1 MHRWR
6 TGGVDSVGAMN
17 GQEAASGL
25 VADLLAAGPPEQAV
39 FLAAREPRCLT
50 RADLRE
56 AYAAWRVA
64 LDRAGL
70 PPGGRVAIV
79 VDDPLVLAAVHLAVM
94 AAGRCSVPL
103 DPGAPG
109 PELRRALRRTAAAV
123 LVADDDAAARVPD
136 LPRARPDRR
145 GLPGPVPAACG
156 TLVPGGPVA
165 PPADGAATLLST
177 SGSTG
182 EPKGVLLGE
191 DRLLHVGHAVAEH
204 LELTPDDRGLTPLP
218 LFHVNAQVVGLLAT
232 LVAGSSLVLD
242 RRFRRS
248 DFWERARAHDV
259 TWINVVPAILT
270 VLAREDDP
278 PQVPP
283 RLRLLR
289 SASAP
294 LPVAVRDAV
303 EARTGVPVLESYG
316 MTEAASQITAV
327 PLHEPCPPGSVG
339 RSAGAEVAVRGPEG
353 AVLPAGSRGRVWIRG
368 AGVVTGYEGGRAAER
383 FDDGGWLDTGDVGHL
398 DDAGFLHLA
407 GRDDDVIN
415 RGGELLHPR
424 EVEEVLLGDPRVAEA
439 VVVGLPH
446 EVLGAVP
453 VACVRSV
460 PDLGDLAD
468 PDVLAAELDARCRAQ
483 LARWKC
489 PVQVMVLP
497 DLPRGATG
505 KVRRADVRELVAT
518 TP

>member
-1 MHRWR
+1 
-6 TGGVDSVGAMN
+6 MN
-17 GQEAASGL
+17 ANVERAPGL
-25 VADLLAAGPPEQAV
+25 VADLLARGAPTTTV
-39 FLAAREPRCLT
+39 FLAARGIGSLT
-50 RADLRE
+50 RADLRD
-56 AYAAWRVA
+56 ALDAWRAA
-64 LDRAGL
+64 LDRAGV
-70 PPGGRVAIV
+70 PAGGRVAIV

-94 AAGRCSVPL
+94 GAGRCSVPL

-109 PELRRALRRTAAAV
+109 PELRRALRRCGAGV
-123 LVADDDAAARVPD
+123 LVADDDAAARVPE

-145 GLPGPVPAACG
+145 GLPGAVPASCG
-156 TLVPGGPVA
+156 TLVPGGPVT
-165 PPADGAATLLST
+165 PLGDGAATLLST

-182 EPKGVLLGE
+182 EPKGVLLDE
-191 DRLLHVGHAVAEH
+191 ERLVHVARAVAEH

-218 LFHVNAQVVGLLAT
+218 LFHVNAQVIGLLAT

-248 DFWERARAHDV
+248 DFWACARAHDV

-270 VLAREDDP
+270 VLAREEDP
-278 PQVPP
+278 PLVPP
-283 RLRLLR
+283 RLRLVR

-303 EARTGVPVLESYG
+303 QALTGVPVLESYG

-327 PLHEPCPPGSVG
+327 PLHEVCPDGSVG
-339 RSAGAEVAVRGPEG
+339 RPAGADVAVRRPNG
-353 AVLPAGSRGRVWIRG
+353 AAAAAGERGRVWIRG
-368 AGVVTGYEGGRAAER
+368 AGVVTGYEGGRSAER
-383 FDDGGWLDTGDVGHL
+383 FDDDGWLDSGDVGHL

-424 EVEEVLLGDPRVAEA
+424 EVEEVLLSDPRVAEA

-453 VACVRSV
+453 VACVRTIGGPSEE
-460 PDLGDLAD
+460 DMAAD
-468 PDVLAAELDARCRAQ
+468 LDARCRSQ

-489 PVQVMVLP
+489 PVQVVVLD
-497 DLPRGATG
+497 DLPRGSTG
-505 KVRRADVRELVAT
+505 KVRRADVRELVSPAS
-518 TP
+518 